1 MNLAQSLNFSALG
14 QTPSKLGVPQGKTSA
29 KKIAKKIFAMAEAE
43 GRPFEKISARD
54 WRNRWLASEEFVLME
69 IEISKAALP
78 GMPRNPNRVFEKM
91 QAAASSLE
99 PVVVDINKQNIG
111 QTPSGYVPRVI
122 VVDGKHTHMARRT
135 QGYGTILAWV
145 GQKALKYV
153 LPQKKEITIRASKTN
168 VKTTKIDAA
177 VAVSVP
183 RQDRAQAGS
192 APHQNIPSE
201 FPTKGNGNLDWPPQP
216 VTQSPRKFRAGGAG
230 AGAAGSG
237 AGGASGSLGGGS
249 GANPN
254 RMGVYAND
262 ASDTG
267 QVDPSDAD
275 QGTASTLQDP
285 TDYTQESPAY
295 ESPGSGVGPRTK
307 KSTGATNSEL
317 SQKTVR
323 AGGPGSGRHKEVH
336 ISPGTGY
343 YQEYGGN
350 IKGDFNRATEHTVA
364 QYERDHGDQ
373 VIFRLPNGK
382 RGMTSKSLVSIKD
395 VDAAGKF
402 IKKIVTKK
410 PRR

>member
-1 MNLAQSLNFSALG
+1 
-14 QTPSKLGVPQGKTSA
+14 
-29 KKIAKKIFAMAEAE
+29 
-43 GRPFEKISARD
+43 
-54 WRNRWLASEEFVLME
+54 ME

-99 PVVVDINKQNIG
+99 PIVVDVNKQNIG

-145 GQKALKYV
+145 GEKALKYV
-153 LPQKKEITIRASKTN
+153 RPKKTEITITASKSN
-168 VKTTKIDAA
+168 GKTTKIDAA

-183 RQDRAQAGS
+183 RQDRARAGS
-192 APHQNIPSE
+192 APHDNIPSE

-216 VTQSPRKFRAGGAG
+216 VTQSPRKIRSAGGAG
-230 AGAAGSG
+230 ASGGGAAGSG

-249 GANPN
+249 GSNPN
-254 RMGVYAND
+254 RMGVYADD
-262 ASDTG
+262 ASD
-267 QVDPSDAD
+267 VD
-275 QGTASTLQDP
+275 QGTAATLQDP
-285 TDYTQESPAY
+285 TDYTQDSPAY

-317 SQKTVR
+317 SQKEVK
-323 AGGPGSGRHKEVH
+323 GS
-336 ISPGTGY
+336 
-343 YQEYGGN
+343 
-350 IKGDFNRATEHTVA
+350 
-364 QYERDHGDQ
+364 
-373 VIFRLPNGK
+373 
-382 RGMTSKSLVSIKD
+382 
-395 VDAAGKF
+395 KF